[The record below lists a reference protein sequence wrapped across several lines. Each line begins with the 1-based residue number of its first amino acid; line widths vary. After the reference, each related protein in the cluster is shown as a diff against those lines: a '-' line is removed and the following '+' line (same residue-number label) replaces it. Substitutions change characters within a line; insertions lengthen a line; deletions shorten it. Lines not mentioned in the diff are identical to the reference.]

1 MAYLDSQQAVPQAAP
16 QGPGATDT
24 IVEGGLAAPYV
35 IMGDEEA
42 IALARRCYG
51 IDGTVTR
58 FATEKDDTFCVQ
70 AGDGNGGDGKR
81 YVLKVANPS
90 EDVSEIALQA
100 ELLQHIA
107 QVDPGLPVPRIL
119 PDHAGRAYAEITDRA
134 GQRRQVRLMS
144 YLEGTPLDRTRSSP
158 IEREH
163 IGEALGRLRQA
174 CAGFSHPADT
184 RVLAWDV
191 KHLQSL
197 RPLLDDVTDEQQK
210 AKLAAGLAR
219 FAAIEPRLAAL
230 PTQVLH
236 NDFNLSNLVVDHA
249 HAGFVTGIIDFGDA
263 VRTAVAI
270 DVATALL
277 NQLPRDAAENPVDD
291 LFASGR
297 DLLRGYY
304 RHASLSDEELAVV
317 PHLVMARVVA
327 RALIT
332 LWRAR
337 RFPEN
342 ATYILRN
349 TQPGWAQLDWFL
361 ARSMDEVSAT
371 LLPVTV

>member
-1 MAYLDSQQAVPQAAP
+1 MAHLDSQQAVLQAAP
-16 QGPGATDT
+16 QGAGATDT

-35 IMGDEEA
+35 VMGDDEA

-70 AGDGNGGDGKR
+70 AGDGKGSDGKR

-107 QVDPGLPVPRIL
+107 QVDPTLPVPRIL
-119 PDHAGRAYAEITDRA
+119 PDQAGRGYAEITDRA

-163 IGEALGRLRQA
+163 IGEVLGRLRQA

-197 RPLLDDVTDEQQK
+197 RPLLDDVMDEQQK

-219 FAAIEPRLAAL
+219 FATIEPRLAAL

-236 NDFNLSNLVVDHA
+236 NDFNLSNIVVDHA
-249 HAGFVTGIIDFGDA
+249 HPGFVTGIIDFGDA

-277 NQLPRDAAENPVDD
+277 NQLPRDAAENPVED
-291 LFASGR
+291 LFAGGR

-371 LLPVTV
+371 LVPVTV

>member
-1 MAYLDSQQAVPQAAP
+1 VAYLDSQQAVPQAAP